1 MLPYRFILALLLAVV
16 LSWALTAPV
25 EAAPQA
31 FVSASGADR
40 DSETGTENNC
50 GPAWPCRT
58 IGKALTMVDDDGEVV
73 ILTSGDYEPFSIRK
87 PVSLIAASGVHAVI
101 IATAGSAITIDTFGF
116 VALRGLTLNG
126 LGGET
131 GINVVSV
138 TVLDI
143 AGCVL
148 NGFSGNAIAF
158 LRGSRFRLRDTIL
171 RDNGSDFASAIFINA
186 DVRALIDRVR
196 MDHNRHGLVVDQG
209 RVMIRDSVVAR
220 QIVHAL
226 WVRAAIDTGNPV
238 RLWIEN
244 CTITATEMGSGII
257 AGDPSAPRHWVA
269 ISVSNSTVTNNAT
282 GVSAHPPNKVFP
294 PDNTSIRV
302 SNTTIA
308 LNQTGIDHA
317 GGTAILSRGNN
328 TLEGNA
334 NDGSFT
340 WGFSAK

>member
-1 MLPYRFILALLLAVV
+1 
-16 LSWALTAPV
+16 
-25 EAAPQA
+25 
-31 FVSASGADR
+31 
-40 DSETGTENNC
+40 
-50 GPAWPCRT
+50 
-58 IGKALTMVDDDGEVV
+58 
-73 ILTSGDYEPFSIRK
+73 
-87 PVSLIAASGVHAVI
+87 
-101 IATAGSAITIDTFGF
+101 
-116 VALRGLTLNG
+116 
-126 LGGET
+126 
-131 GINVVSV
+131 
-138 TVLDI
+138 
-143 AGCVL
+143 
-148 NGFSGNAIAF
+148 
-158 LRGSRFRLRDTIL
+158 L

-186 DVRALIDRVR
+186 DVRALIERVR

-226 WVRAAIDTGNPV
+226 WVRAAIDTGQPV

-257 AGDPSAPRHWVA
+257 AGDPAAPRHWVT

-282 GVSAHPPNKVFP
+282 GVSAHPPNSVFAA
-294 PDNTSIRV
+294 DNTSISV

-308 LNQTGIDHA
+308 LNQMGIVHA
-317 GGTAILSRGNN
+317 GGTAVLSRGNN